1 MRRIFTNT
9 AVSAMV
15 LGALTFIGAGVS
27 GASTTTTTTPTAP
40 PFQSGNRYL
49 SVSVD
54 TVMGAGSPGAVGAGC
69 YMTNNFVQGQT
80 VVFRM
85 WGIDNNTGRPL
96 TGSPLTNANVQSAVI
111 RDLPGVSP
119 DPQMVYNTR
128 DGYFTFGW
136 KTTTATAT
144 GIVPFKVTVTL
155 ALTKATYKIVTVK
168 VGGKSTRVKVVAR
181 AAHGA
186 VSYTY
191 SERAMS
197 SVTGSLATPSQLTI
211 GAAA

>member
-1 MRRIFTNT
+1 MFTH
-9 AVSAMV
+9 AAISAMV
-15 LGALTFIGAGVS
+15 LGAMTFVGAGVAS
-27 GASTTTTTTPTAP
+27 ASTTTTTTPTAP

-49 SVSVD
+49 SVNVD
-54 TVMGAGSPGAVGAGC
+54 TVMGSGSPGSVGAGC
-69 YMTNNFVQGQT
+69 YLANNFVQGQT

-96 TGSPLTNANVQSAVI
+96 TGSPLTAANVQSVVI
-111 RDLPGVSP
+111 KDLPGVSP
-119 DPQMVYNTR
+119 NPPMIYNTR

-136 KTTTATAT
+136 KTSTATAT

-155 ALTKATYKIVTVK
+155 APTKATYKIVTVK
-168 VGGKSTRVKVVAR
+168 VGGKLTRVRVVAR

-191 SERAMS
+191 SEKAMS
-197 SVTGSLATPSQLTI
+197 STTGSLATPSQLAI

>member
-1 MRRIFTNT
+1 MRRIFTHA
-9 AVSAMV
+9 AVA
-15 LGALTFIGAGVS
+15 ALALSGVSFIGVGVAS
-27 GASTTTTTTPTAP
+27 ASTTTTTAPVAP

-49 SVSVD
+49 SVNVD
-54 TVMGAGSPGAVGAGC
+54 TVMGAGSPGSVGAGC
-69 YMTNNFVQGQT
+69 YMTNNFIQGQT

-85 WGIDNNTGRPL
+85 WGIDNNTGGPL
-96 TGSPLTNANVQSAVI
+96 TGSPLTNANVQSVVI
-111 RDLPGVSP
+111 KDLPGVTP
-119 DPQMVYNTR
+119 APQMIYNTR

-136 KTTTATAT
+136 KTSAATAT

-155 ALTKATYKIVTVK
+155 APTKATYKIVKVK
-168 VGGKSTRVKVVAR
+168 VGGKMTRVKVVAR

-191 SERAMS
+191 SESAS
-197 SVTGSLATPSQLTI
+197 SSAGGSLATPSQLSI

>member
-1 MRRIFTNT
+1 MRRIFTNAT
-9 AVSAMV
+9 ISAMV
-15 LGALTFIGAGVS
+15 LGGMTFIGAGVS

-49 SVSVD
+49 SVNVD
-54 TVMGAGSPGAVGAGC
+54 TVMGAGSPGSVGAGC
-69 YMTNNFVQGQT
+69 YMTNNFIQGQT

-85 WGIDNNTGRPL
+85 WGIDNNTGGPL
-96 TGSPLTNANVQSAVI
+96 TGSPLTNANVQSVVVK
-111 RDLPGVSP
+111 DLPGVSP
-119 DPQMVYNTR
+119 APQMIYNTR

-136 KTTTATAT
+136 KTSTATAT

-155 ALTKATYKIVTVK
+155 APTKATYKIVKVK
-168 VGGKSTRVKVVAR
+168 VGGKMTRVKVVAR

-191 SERAMS
+191 SESAS
-197 SVTGSLATPSQLTI
+197 SSAGGSLATPSQLSI

>member
-1 MRRIFTNT
+1 MRRIFTNAT
-9 AVSAMV
+9 VSAMV
-15 LGALTFIGAGVS
+15 LGGMTFIGAGVS

-40 PFQSGNRYL
+40 PFQSGNRFL
-49 SVSVD
+49 SVNVD
-54 TVMGAGSPGAVGAGC
+54 TVMGAGSPGSVGAGC
-69 YMTNNFVQGQT
+69 YMTNNFIQGQT

-85 WGIDNNTGRPL
+85 WGVDNNTGGPL
-96 TGSPLTNANVQSAVI
+96 TGSPLTTANVQNVVI
-111 RDLPGVSP
+111 KDLPGVSP
-119 DPQMVYNTR
+119 DPQMIYNTR

-136 KTTTATAT
+136 KTSTATAT

-155 ALTKATYKIVTVK
+155 APTKATYKIVKVK
-168 VGGKSTRVKVVAR
+168 VGGKLTRVKVVAR

-191 SERAMS
+191 SERALS
-197 SVTGSLATPSQLTI
+197 SSTGSLATPSQLSI